1 MSKTLSKAEGPSR
14 RCGNTHL
21 PASWKAMASVLL
33 TACVALGAGSPR
45 TSRGAASP
53 ERSRGVLGV
62 MAVRGQVWL
71 GGVAVPAAT
80 AIYEGDT
87 VRTAKDAAVVMRLRS
102 GMTVALG
109 EQGEVEL
116 AGSGTAE
123 ELRLKQGVMT
133 VSQAGSS
140 AGGRVEVL
148 GRKVELRGRGG
159 VAAVGR
165 IAAVGQAAEVSA
177 ERGELDIL
185 GLTPASQ
192 RIHLQA
198 GEVARL
204 EVPSGE
210 PGRGTASGR
219 LLLRPSRLR
228 SGAAAGAPQAVRKA
242 GEVSGEIPAETIQRQ
257 GQGQPLKLNL
267 HDAVNWNDLVQTLET
282 GRVRIQLLDGSVLN
296 VGARSQMHIIE
307 HNPKTQQTQVELTLG
322 RVRSQVVKL
331 TKPGAS
337 FQMKTQTA
345 VIGVVGTIFVV
356 EATQSSTRVT
366 CIEGKVTVE
375 NINPSVRGRVQLQEG
390 QSTTVLTGAAP
401 TAAAPA
407 NAAEL
412 QTAMERTEVQPGMHA
427 AAHLEM
433 AETTAGAQPVARGTA
448 PGRTMSIGSTVAV
461 AAGGVSAVAGV
472 TALSKA
478 NDASDALN
486 QTNTA
491 LANATAAGNAAT
503 TAINQSNQSTVSPS
517 TPCGCGP

>member
-1 MSKTLSKAEGPSR
+1 
-14 RCGNTHL
+14 
-21 PASWKAMASVLL
+21 MASVLL
-33 TACVALGAGSPR
+33 SACVALGAGSPK
-45 TSRGAASP
+45 TIRGAASP

-62 MAVRGQVWL
+62 MSVRGQVWL

-80 AIYEGDT
+80 AVYEGDT
-87 VRTAKDAAVVMRLRS
+87 VRTAKDAAAVMRLRS

-116 AGSGTAE
+116 AARGTAE
-123 ELRLKQGVMT
+123 ELRLKQGVVT
-133 VSQAGSS
+133 VSQAGPS

-148 GRKVELRGRGG
+148 GRQVELRGRGG

-165 IAAVGQAAEVSA
+165 IAAVGGAAEVRA
-177 ERGELDIL
+177 ERGELEIL
-185 GLTPASQ
+185 GRTPASQ

-204 EVPSGE
+204 EVPSRE
-210 PGRGTASGR
+210 PGRVS
-219 LLLRPSRLR
+219 LRPSKLR
-228 SGAAAGAPQAVRKA
+228 AGAAAEAPQGVRKA
-242 GEVSGEIPAETIQRQ
+242 GEVSGEIPSAKIIERQ
-257 GQGQPLKLNL
+257 GKTTDLPLHLN
-267 HDAVNWNDLVQTLET
+267 DGVNWQDMVQTVEA

-296 VGARSQMHIIE
+296 VGARSQMSIIE
-307 HNPKTQQTQVELTLG
+307 HNPQTQQTQVELTLG

-337 FQMKTQTA
+337 FEMRTQTA

-356 EATQSSTRVT
+356 EATPTSTRVI

-375 NINPSVRGRVQLQEG
+375 NINPSVRGRVQLQAG

-401 TAAAPA
+401 TAAAA
-407 NAAEL
+407 TNAAEL
-412 QTAMERTEVQPGMHA
+412 QTALNRTEVQPGLHA
-427 AAHLEM
+427 AAQPGTT
-433 AETTAGAQPVARGTA
+433 ETTGGAQPVARGAAQGVSGAGT
-448 PGRTMSIGSTVAV
+448 TMSVGSAAAV

-472 TALSKA
+472 TALTKA
-478 NDASDALN
+478 NDASSALN
-486 QTNTA
+486 QANTA
-491 LANATAAGNAAT
+491 LANATAAGNAATDAGNAAT

>member
-1 MSKTLSKAEGPSR
+1 MPKTLSKEKGPSR
-14 RCGNTHL
+14 RGGKTQM
-21 PASWKAMASVLL
+21 PASWKVVASALL
-33 TACVALGAGSPR
+33 AACVALGAGSPK
-45 TSRGAASP
+45 TSRGA
-53 ERSRGVLGV
+53 LGV

-80 AIYEGDT
+80 AVYEGDT
-87 VRTAKDAAVVMRLRS
+87 VRTAKDAAAVMRLRS

-116 AGSGTAE
+116 AGRGTAE
-123 ELRLKQGVMT
+123 ELRLKQGAMT
-133 VSQAGSS
+133 VSQASPS

-148 GRKVELRGRGG
+148 GREVELRGRGG

-165 IAAVGQAAEVSA
+165 IAAVGRAAEVRA
-177 ERGELDIL
+177 EQGELEIL
-185 GLTPASQ
+185 GRTTASQ

-204 EVPSGE
+204 EAPL
-210 PGRGTASGR
+210 AQSGR
-219 LLLRPSRLR
+219 RMGSGRAVLRRSRLR
-228 SGAAAGAPQAVRKA
+228 AGATAGAPQEVRKA
-242 GEVSGEIPAETIQRQ
+242 GEVSGEIPKETVQRQ
-257 GQGQPLKLNL
+257 AAGAELPLNL
-267 HDAVNWNDLVQTLET
+267 HDEVNWQDLVKTEET

-296 VGARSQMHIIE
+296 VGARSQMRIIE
-307 HNPKTQQTQVELTLG
+307 HNPQTQQTQVELTVG
-322 RVRSQVVKL
+322 RIRSQVVKL

-345 VIGVVGTIFVV
+345 VIGVVGTIFIV
-356 EATQSSTRVT
+356 EATLTSTRVI
-366 CIEGKVTVE
+366 CIEGTVTVE
-375 NINPSVRGRVQLQEG
+375 NINPSVRGRVRLQAG
-390 QSTTVLTGAAP
+390 QGTTVLTAAAP

-412 QTAMERTEVQPGMHA
+412 QAATDRTEIQPGMHA
-427 AAHLEM
+427 AAHPG
-433 AETTAGAQPVARGTA
+433 TTMTVGSAATA
-448 PGRTMSIGSTVAV
+448 

-478 NDASDALN
+478 NDASGALN
-486 QTNTA
+486 QANSA

-503 TAINQSNQSTVSPS
+503 AAINQSKQSTVSPS